1 MERLAD
7 ICDLAGGEAR
17 SGGEKGY
24 DHEIDGAGAYR
35 ARNSMPQKDFRISG
49 SRHGL
54 RTSIRVLASLL
65 AAAAISG
72 CATLERLPAVT
83 YAEARQIDILDV
95 PDARF
100 YVSDT
105 NRIYDVAIT
114 AYQRSSRTRPAQT
127 RNFLALSGGGDD
139 GAFGAGLL
147 VGWTAHGNR
156 PEFDMVTGVSTGAL
170 SAPFAFLGRAY
181 DQSLTQLYTETSAGK
196 IFNRRPTLIAAVTSD
211 SLVDNAPLRGM
222 IEYYVDATMVRK
234 LAEEYGKGRL
244 LFVLTTNLDQSRPVI
259 WNIGAIAASNNP
271 KARDLIIDVLLAS
284 ASIPAV
290 FPPVMLDVTVDGQK
304 RQEMHV
310 DGGTIA
316 QVFFYP
322 PSFSLKGA
330 AARLGVDVHKLRER
344 KRVAYVIRNG
354 RFFRA
359 DESVQLRTIAIAK
372 EALSTMTMS
381 SGINDTYRMYT
392 LARRD
397 GVDFNLA
404 SISEDFT
411 VPYKGPFDPSYMQAL
426 FAYGYEKGRA
436 GYPWKKVPPGYT
448 N

>member
-1 MERLAD
+1 
-7 ICDLAGGEAR
+7 
-17 SGGEKGY
+17 
-24 DHEIDGAGAYR
+24 
-35 ARNSMPQKDFRISG
+35 MPQKDFCISG
-49 SRHGL
+49 TRHGL
-54 RTSIRVLASLL
+54 RNGIRMIAGLI

-83 YAEARQIDILDV
+83 YAEARQIDILDT

-105 NRIYDVAIT
+105 SRIYDVAIK
-114 AYQRSSRTRPAQT
+114 AFQRSNRARPAQT
-127 RNFLALSGGGDD
+127 RHFLALSGGGDD

-147 VGWTAHGNR
+147 VGWSGHGNR

-181 DQSLTQLYTETSAGK
+181 DQRLAAMYTETNASD
-196 IFNRRPTLIAAVTSD
+196 IFQKRATLIAAVTSD
-211 SLVDNAPLRGM
+211 SLVDNAPLRRL
-222 IEYYVDATMVRK
+222 IESSVDTAMVQR
-234 LAEEYGKGRL
+234 LAEEYSKGRL

-259 WNIGAIAASNNP
+259 WNIGAIAATNNP

-310 DGGTIA
+310 DGGTVA

-322 PSFSLKGA
+322 PSFSVRGA
-330 AARLGVDVHKLRER
+330 AARFGVDEQKLRAR

-354 RFFRA
+354 RFFRP

-404 SISEDFT
+404 SIGEDFT
-411 VPYKGPFDPSYMQAL
+411 APYKGPFDPGYMQAL

>member
-1 MERLAD
+1 MARACIGARSNMPQDDLCKPGAVPGLRGGIRL
-7 ICDLAGGEAR
+7 LAGILMA
-17 SGGEKGY
+17 
-24 DHEIDGAGAYR
+24 
-35 ARNSMPQKDFRISG
+35 
-49 SRHGL
+49 
-54 RTSIRVLASLL
+54 V
-65 AAAAISG
+65 AISG

-83 YAEARQIDILDV
+83 YAEARQIDILDT

-105 NRIYDVAIT
+105 KRIYDVAIK

-127 RNFLALSGGGDD
+127 RNFIALSGGGDD

-147 VGWTAHGNR
+147 VGWSAHGNR

-170 SAPFAFLGRAY
+170 SAPFVFLGRAY
-181 DQSLTQLYTETSAGK
+181 DQRLAGMYTETNAGD
-196 IFNRRPTLIAAVTSD
+196 IFQRRPLLIAAVTSD
-211 SLVDNAPLRGM
+211 SLVDNAPLRKL
-222 IEYYVDATMVRK
+222 IESNVDTAMVQK
-234 LAEEYGKGRL
+234 IAEEYGKGRL

-259 WNIGAIAASNNP
+259 WNIGAIAATNNP

-310 DGGTIA
+310 DGGTVA

-322 PSFSLKGA
+322 PSFSIRGA
-330 AARLGVDVHKLRER
+330 AARLGVDAQKLRER
-344 KRVAYVIRNG
+344 RRVAYVVRNG
-354 RFFRA
+354 RFFRP
-359 DESVQLRTIAIAK
+359 DESVQLKTMAIAK

-404 SISEDFT
+404 SIGEDFT
-411 VPYKGPFDPSYMQAL
+411 VPYKGPFDPGYMQAL
-426 FAYGYEKGRA
+426 FAYGYEQGRA
-436 GYPWKKVPPGYT
+436 GYRWKKVPPGYT

>member
-1 MERLAD
+1 M
-7 ICDLAGGEAR
+7 LAG
-17 SGGEKGY
+17 
-24 DHEIDGAGAYR
+24 
-35 ARNSMPQKDFRISG
+35 
-49 SRHGL
+49 
-54 RTSIRVLASLL
+54 LL
-65 AAAAISG
+65 AAVAISG

-83 YAEARQIDILDV
+83 YAEARQIDILDT

-105 NRIYDVAIT
+105 NRIYDVAIK
-114 AYQRSSRTRPAQT
+114 AFQRSNRARPAQT
-127 RNFLALSGGGDD
+127 RNFIALSGGGDD
-139 GAFGAGLL
+139 GAFGAGLM
-147 VGWTAHGNR
+147 VGWSAHGNR

-170 SAPFAFLGRAY
+170 SAPFVFLGRAY
-181 DQSLTQLYTETSAGK
+181 DQSLAAMYTETNAGD
-196 IFNRRPTLIAAVTSD
+196 IFQRRPLLIAAVTSD
-211 SLVDNAPLRGM
+211 SLVDNTPLRKL
-222 IEYYVDATMVRK
+222 IESNVDTAMVQRI
-234 LAEEYGKGRL
+234 AEEYGKGRL

-259 WNIGAIAASNNP
+259 WNIGAIAATNNP

-310 DGGTIA
+310 DGGTVA
-316 QVFFYP
+316 QVFFSP
-322 PSFSLKGA
+322 PSFSIRGA
-330 AARLGVDVHKLRER
+330 AARLRVDAQKLRER

-354 RFFRA
+354 RFFRP

-381 SGINDTYRMYT
+381 SGINDTYRMYA

-404 SISEDFT
+404 SIGEDFT
-411 VPYKGPFDPSYMQAL
+411 VPYKGPFDPGYMQAL

>member
-1 MERLAD
+1 MARAFIGARSKMPQEDLCKPGAFPGLRGGIRL
-7 ICDLAGGEAR
+7 LAG
-17 SGGEKGY
+17 
-24 DHEIDGAGAYR
+24 
-35 ARNSMPQKDFRISG
+35 
-49 SRHGL
+49 
-54 RTSIRVLASLL
+54 VLMAV
-65 AAAAISG
+65 AISG

-83 YAEARQIDILDV
+83 YAEARQIDILDT

-105 NRIYDVAIT
+105 KRIYDVAIK
-114 AYQRSSRTRPAQT
+114 AYQRSSHTRPAQT
-127 RNFLALSGGGDD
+127 RNFIALSGGGDD

-147 VGWTAHGNR
+147 AGWSAHGNR
-156 PEFDMVTGVSTGAL
+156 PEFDLVTGVSTGAL
-170 SAPFAFLGRAY
+170 SAPFVVLGRAY
-181 DQSLTQLYTETSAGK
+181 DQRLAGMYTETNAGD
-196 IFNRRPTLIAAVTSD
+196 IFQRRPLLIAAVTSD
-211 SLVDNAPLRGM
+211 SLVDNAPLRKL
-222 IEYYVDATMVRK
+222 IESNVDTAMVQK
-234 LAEEYGKGRL
+234 IAEEYGKGRL

-259 WNIGAIAASNNP
+259 WNIGAIAATNNP

-310 DGGTIA
+310 DGGTVA

-322 PSFSLKGA
+322 PSFSIRGA
-330 AARLGVDVHKLRER
+330 AARLGVDAQKLRER
-344 KRVAYVIRNG
+344 RRVAYVVRNG
-354 RFFRA
+354 RFFRP
-359 DESVQLRTIAIAK
+359 DESVQLKTIAIAK

-404 SISEDFT
+404 SIGEDFT
-411 VPYKGPFDPSYMQAL
+411 VPYKGPFDPGYMQAL
-426 FAYGYEKGRA
+426 FAYGYEQGRA
-436 GYPWKKVPPGYT
+436 GYRWKKVPPGYT

>member
-1 MERLAD
+1 MPLKKFGTPAAFYHLRIGRCL
-7 ICDLAGGEAR
+7 LAG
-17 SGGEKGY
+17 
-24 DHEIDGAGAYR
+24 
-35 ARNSMPQKDFRISG
+35 
-49 SRHGL
+49 
-54 RTSIRVLASLL
+54 VLVAVTV
-65 AAAAISG
+65 SG

-83 YAEARQIDILDV
+83 YAEARQIDILDT

-105 NRIYDVAIT
+105 NRIYEVAVK
-114 AYQRSSRTRPAQT
+114 AYQRSSRARPART

-147 VGWTAHGNR
+147 VGWSAHGNR

-181 DQSLTQLYTETSAGK
+181 DQRLAGMYTETSASD
-196 IFNRRPTLIAAVTSD
+196 IFQRRPILIAAVASD
-211 SLVDNAPLRGM
+211 SLVDNAPLRRL
-222 IEYYVDATMVRK
+222 IESNVDTALVQK
-234 LAEEYGKGRL
+234 IAEEYAKGRL

-290 FPPVMLDVTVDGQK
+290 FPPVMLDVTVGGQK

-316 QVFFYP
+316 QVFIYP
-322 PSFSLKGA
+322 PTFSLRGA
-330 AARLGVDVHKLRER
+330 ASRLGVDVQELRER

-354 RFFRA
+354 RFFRE

-404 SISEDFT
+404 SIGEDFT
-411 VPYKGPFDPSYMQAL
+411 VPYKGPFDPGYMQAL

-436 GYPWKKVPPGYT
+436 GHPWRKVPPGYT